1 MVDFEPLELSDEY
14 SYLEANDEFLSNV
27 YFEDDQWSTAYQIG
41 QCVSGC
47 LSSVQYTIG
56 KLLLVTFIQR
66 LITLLNFPILIKH
79 ISCIFLG
86 LIILPDWIQRGDLQ
100 VTVTAGIPVVALFLL
115 FTPLPCK
122 GVSAMLACISSIICV
137 QYLIPAQ
144 DFLSIRGIL
153 MIFAMKVISLAFDK
167 GSNFSACDVVPILSY
182 LFSPSTMVF
191 GPFHTFDG
199 YMKSFNGRTIKEELH
214 SIFLSATLVGVAFC
228 FLAYSSCLP
237 IIVPEG
243 SILTDYVVAQSFRT
257 SHYFICVLSQ
267 GLALLSGMRL
277 SICSPFAVE
286 VPRSLVEVVVAW
298 NVPMHNFLH
307 SYVYVQFTT
316 LGTAAAIL
324 SSFAISSLL
333 HGFNFQISAVLLS
346 LGFACYFENKLR
358 NRMSSC
364 FSICVRARPCRNCN
378 HEMKSSCWQT
388 MFLNALFF
396 AAAVYQL
403 VYLGAPFDGE
413 GAEVGYE
420 WSHTIATWRRH
431 GFLGHGITAA
441 LAVLSL
447 CF

>member
-1 MVDFEPLELSDEY
+1 
-14 SYLEANDEFLSNV
+14 
-27 YFEDDQWSTAYQIG
+27 
-41 QCVSGC
+41 
-47 LSSVQYTIG
+47 
-56 KLLLVTFIQR
+56 
-66 LITLLNFPILIKH
+66 
-79 ISCIFLG
+79 
-86 LIILPDWIQRGDLQ
+86 
-100 VTVTAGIPVVALFLL
+100 
-115 FTPLPCK
+115 
-122 GVSAMLACISSIICV
+122 
-137 QYLIPAQ
+137 
-144 DFLSIRGIL
+144 

-167 GSNFSACDVVPILSY
+167 GSNFSACDVVPI
-182 LFSPSTMVF
+182 
-191 GPFHTFDG
+191 
-199 YMKSFNGRTIKEELH
+199 
-214 SIFLSATLVGVAFC
+214 LSATLVGVAFC

-378 HEMKSSCWQT
+378 HEMKSVMSFVLLRYHC
-388 MFLNALFF
+388 
-396 AAAVYQL
+396 
-403 VYLGAPFDGE
+403 
-413 GAEVGYE
+413 
-420 WSHTIATWRRH
+420 SS
-431 GFLGHGITAA
+431 ITQI
-441 LAVLSL
+441 L
-447 CF
+447 